1 MKRKIILSAFLA
13 ATFLTCVLLINILPD
28 IPPTQSTA
36 TTMQSGR
43 TVIIDAGHGGVDG
56 GAVSADGIVEKHIN
70 LSIAVKLK
78 MLCEIF
84 GYNVIMTREDDIS
97 IHDADAT
104 TIKAQKTSD
113 LHNRLKIA
121 NEYPNAILISIH
133 QNKFQSASSKGMQVF
148 YSSNDAGSKL
158 LAEAIQSFTKQN
170 LMKDNERVI
179 KPITKSVYL
188 IYNAKQPAVLV
199 ECGFLSNR
207 EEAKLLNDEEYQQ
220 KIAFCI
226 FGGLQEYYS

>member
-1 MKRKIILSAFLA
+1 
-13 ATFLTCVLLINILPD
+13 
-28 IPPTQSTA
+28 
-36 TTMQSGR
+36 
-43 TVIIDAGHGGVDG
+43 
-56 GAVSADGIVEKHIN
+56 
-70 LSIAVKLK
+70 

-113 LHNRLKIA
+113 IHNRLKLA
-121 NEYPNAILISIH
+121 NEHPDAILISIH

-148 YSSNDAGSKL
+148 YSSNDAGSKV
-158 LAEAIQSFTKQN
+158 LADSIQDFTKQN
-170 LMKDNERVI
+170 LMQDNERVT

-207 EEAKLLNDEEYQQ
+207 EEANLLKDEKYQQ
-220 KIAFCI
+220 QLAFCI
-226 FGGLQEYYS
+226 FGGLQEYYK

>member
-1 MKRKIILSAFLA
+1 MKRKIILSAFLIGI
-13 ATFLTCVLLINILPD
+13 FLTCVLLINMLPD
-28 IPPTQSTA
+28 IPPTQSA
-36 TTMQSGR
+36 AATMQSGR

-70 LSIAVKLK
+70 LSIALKLK

-84 GYNVIMTREDDIS
+84 GYNVIMTREADIS

-121 NEYPNAILISIH
+121 DEHPDAILISIH
-133 QNKFQSASSKGMQVF
+133 QNKFQSTSSKGMQVF
-148 YSSNDAGSKL
+148 YSSNDAGSKV
-158 LAEAIQSFTKQN
+158 LAEAIQSFTKNN
-170 LMKDNERVI
+170 LMTDNERVT

-207 EEAKLLNDEEYQQ
+207 EEAQMLNDEEYQQ
-220 KIAFCI
+220 KLAYCI
-226 FGGLQEYYS
+226 FGGLQEYYK